1 MKHAKYSNLTQFELS
16 QLGLNS
22 FRGIA
27 SPAEVRPNLYGV
39 D

>member
-1 MKHAKYSNLTQFELS
+1 MKHSKFSILS
-16 QLGLNS
+16 Q
-22 FRGIA
+22 FTGIS

>member
-1 MKHAKYSNLTQFELS
+1 MKHSKFSNFNQF
-16 QLGLNS
+16 GLNPFTCVS
-22 FRGIA
+22 

>member
-1 MKHAKYSNLTQFELS
+1 MNHSNHNL
-16 QLGLNS
+16 LNK
-22 FRGIA
+22 FTGIS

>member
-16 QLGLNS
+16 QFGLNS
-22 FRGIA
+22 FMGIA

>member
-1 MKHAKYSNLTQFELS
+1 MKQFT
-16 QLGLNS
+16 NS
-22 FRGIA
+22 ALHQFTGIS

>member
-1 MKHAKYSNLTQFELS
+1 MKHSNVSNLKQFT
-16 QLGLNS
+16 
-22 FRGIA
+22 GIS

>member
-1 MKHAKYSNLTQFELS
+1 MKHPNNAMAGQFI
-16 QLGLNS
+16 
-22 FRGIA
+22 GIS

>member
-1 MKHAKYSNLTQFELS
+1 MNHANHNVLKQFV
-16 QLGLNS
+16 
-22 FRGIA
+22 GIS

>member
-1 MKHAKYSNLTQFELS
+1 MKQSKLNNLS
-16 QLGLNS
+16 Q
-22 FRGIA
+22 FMGIS

>member
-1 MKHAKYSNLTQFELS
+1 MKHSKFSNLKQFT
-16 QLGLNS
+16 
-22 FRGIA
+22 GIS

>member
-1 MKHAKYSNLTQFELS
+1 MKHSKFSNLKQFT
-16 QLGLNS
+16 
-22 FRGIA
+22 GIW

>member
-1 MKHAKYSNLTQFELS
+1 MKHAKFINLRQFEPS
-16 QLGLNS
+16 QFGLNP
-22 FRGIA
+22 FMGIS

>member
-1 MKHAKYSNLTQFELS
+1 MKHSKLSNFNPFT
-16 QLGLNS
+16 
-22 FRGIA
+22 GIS

>member
-1 MKHAKYSNLTQFELS
+1 MKHSKFNNFNQF
-16 QLGLNS
+16 GLNQ
-22 FRGIA
+22 FMGIA

>member
-1 MKHAKYSNLTQFELS
+1 MNHANHNVLNQFV
-16 QLGLNS
+16 
-22 FRGIA
+22 GIS

>member
-1 MKHAKYSNLTQFELS
+1 MKHSKLRNFNPF
-16 QLGLNS
+16 GLNPFTGVS
-22 FRGIA
+22 

>member
-1 MKHAKYSNLTQFELS
+1 MNHANHNVLNQFVGFS
-16 QLGLNS
+16 
-22 FRGIA
+22 

>member
-1 MKHAKYSNLTQFELS
+1 MKHFKFNNLKQFTS
-16 QLGLNS
+16 IS
-22 FRGIA
+22 